1 MNQNC
6 FRFLACS
13 LIAAIAAV
21 AFVAC
26 HVPSGS
32 GEPSPSTTTYTV
44 TYNGN
49 GNTAGVAPVD
59 PLGYAQGS
67 TVMVSS
73 TLPGFAK
80 VVSGITYTFIGWNTK
95 ANGSG
100 TPYVAGQTFKMGNAD
115 VILYAD
121 WTTLPTNVL
130 TFDSQ
135 GGTAVLPQNVVSGS
149 LATEPTAPVKSGSG
163 LVGWF
168 RDSACT
174 TQWNFATDALTQ
186 NTTLYAEWCT
196 ATNGL
201 AYTLIDSGTHYSVAA
216 GSGGSGAVVIPA
228 YWAARPVTAIADNG
242 FKSSSGVTSL
252 TIPARSCYD
261 APCSSRKA
269 LMIKWLVAV
278 Y

>member
-49 GNTAGVAPVD
+49 GNTAGIAPVD

-135 GGTAVLPQNVVSGS
+135 GGTAVLPQNVVFRLTGNRAYRPCQKR
-149 LATEPTAPVKSGSG
+149 LRPGRVVQG
-163 LVGWF
+163 LGLHDAVEF
-168 RDSACT
+168 RNRCAYAKHHALRRVVHHD
-174 TQWNFATDALTQ
+174 QWPR
-186 NTTLYAEWCT
+186 LYAHRFWR
-196 ATNGL
+196 ALQRGRRQRR
-201 AYTLIDSGTHYSVAA
+201 VR
-216 GSGGSGAVVIPA
+216 GGG
-228 YWAARPVTAIADNG
+228 Y
-242 FKSSSGVTSL
+242 
-252 TIPARSCYD
+252 
-261 APCSSRKA
+261 PCVLGGETRDGHRR
-269 LMIKWLVAV
+269 
-278 Y
+278 